1 MAVPNSI
8 ETGTEAGL
16 VRSRGKA
23 GPWRQFVRRDL
34 PGLLTSL
41 AGVGLFFLVWSVM
54 AWLLP
59 PSRLASPL
67 AAFNDIAKN
76 FFLSPRLSVF
86 GLGRVGY
93 LELMIYTTRNILLG
107 LAIGGAI
114 GIALGTLS
122 AKLTWLRLII
132 DPIVLV
138 LGTVPVLIAAP
149 LFLLWFGVVP
159 FTQVLLVAFYS
170 AVMMALFSQKAVENL
185 DPIYERA
192 AMTVGAG
199 LLVRVWYVIV
209 PGTLPEIVG
218 GLRIS
223 LASAWGLETFA
234 EILGAPSGIG
244 QAIKT
249 LVNVNNVPGMM
260 ACVSLVA
267 ITAIA
272 TDLLLVLAAR
282 RINRWA

>member
-1 MAVPNSI
+1 MASNTLDS
-8 ETGTEAGL
+8 GGAGRS
-16 VRSRGKA
+16 VRASRQA
-23 GPWRQFVRRDL
+23 GHRGARD
-34 PGLLTSL
+34 GVARLLTSL
-41 AGVGLFFLVWSVM
+41 GGVTLFFLVWSVM
-54 AWLLP
+54 ARLLP

-67 AAFNDIAKN
+67 AAFNDIWRN
-76 FFLSPRLSVF
+76 FFLSPRLGVF

-93 LELMIYTTRNILLG
+93 LDLMMYTTRNILVG
-107 LAIGGAI
+107 LALGGAV
-114 GIALGTLS
+114 GIALGALS
-122 AKLTWLRLII
+122 AKLRWVRLVV

-159 FTQVLLVAFYS
+159 FTQILLVAFYS

-199 LLVRVWYVIV
+199 LPARLRFVLA
-209 PGTLPEIVG
+209 PGALPEIVG

-244 QAIKT
+244 QAIKA

-267 ITAIA
+267 ATAIA
-272 TDLLLVLAAR
+272 SDYLIVLAAR